1 MGKFDIRP
9 FSVSLAPRIAEI
21 EAQCF
26 HANAWSAYA
35 VLDAAAREDFII
47 LCAFEGEKCIGYA
60 DAFFVLDE
68 LDICNIAVD
77 ENYRRRGAAGELLS
91 ALIAWAAKNGIS
103 LVTLDVRISNSG
115 ARALYEGFGFV
126 PVGERRDFY
135 KNPRENAIIYE
146 KTLGSEK

>member
-1 MGKFDIRP
+1 MEKFEIRR
-9 FSVSLAPRIAEI
+9 FSAPLACRIAEI

-26 HANAWSAYA
+26 GANAWSSYA

-77 ENYRRRGAAGELLS
+77 AEYRRRGVGKKLLS
-91 ALIAWAAKNGIS
+91 ALISWAEENEIS
-103 LVTLDVRISNSG
+103 LVTLDVRVSNAG
-115 ARALYEGFGFV
+115 ARAMYEGFGFA
-126 PVGERRDFY
+126 PAGERRDFY

-146 KTLGSEK
+146 KTLGSGK